1 MNYKIL
7 MVDDDRELLKMLNQ
21 YFTLKN
27 YTVMIA
33 ENGIEAMEK
42 ISANPD
48 IILLDVNM
56 PGMDG
61 IEVCRRIRDM
71 VSCPII
77 FLTAKVEE
85 QDRVMGLLSGGDDY
99 VLKPFS
105 LKELDARII
114 AHLKREE
121 RLHRKKEQRF
131 YGELVID
138 YASKCVHI
146 KGNALELTKLEY
158 EIIEFLSMNPEMV
171 FDKERIYEKIG
182 GYDAEGDGRRYLPDV
197 PRPHSYEM
205 KEFDYHVS
213 EICDF
218 LQTFTVLIVSVAGSI
233 IAVFLFY
240 KHKLKCPIEEL
251 ELASRQVGRNNLDFH
266 ITYENEDEM
275 GGLCK
280 EFERMRGQLAENN
293 QQLWKMLEE
302 EKALRAAIA
311 HDIRSPLSVLE
322 GYQEMLSEYLPKK
335 EINMEQALEMV
346 NESKKQIE
354 RMDIFVETM
363 RKMSSLDTRELV
375 AEEITSKQ
383 VEIDV
388 RAEMNVFRKKFGKLY
403 ELECS
408 ETEEKFSG
416 DKEVILEVIENL
428 LSNAFRY
435 AKTKVEMEVFLTC
448 SELQIRIKDD
458 GVGFTIDKQKATE
471 LFYQQNVK
479 DSLKHSGMGMYI
491 SRLYCEKHGGQLL
504 IENEKQSGAV
514 ITAVF
519 HRIA

>member
-171 FDKERIYEKIG
+171 FDKEQRLMIQG
-182 GYDAEGDGRRYLPDV
+182 TFLLLLAVLGYGLFFAFQKPITHPVTE
-197 PRPHSYEM
+197 
-205 KEFDYHVS
+205 S
-213 EICDF
+213 EI
-218 LQTFTVLIVSVAGSI
+218 LQFITCFGAIVVTIFFWGILANTLSMLFRNMWMGIGSSLLIWVATNSTGGDK
-233 IAVFLFY
+233 LFGAWNLFSY
-240 KHKLKCPIEEL
+240 SFRDIENT
-251 ELASRQVGRNNLDFH
+251 AD
-266 ITYENEDEM
+266 ITWLY
-275 GGLCK
+275 GKGLCICI
-280 EFERMRGQLAENN
+280 GLILLLA
-293 QQLWKMLEE
+293 
-302 EKALRAAIA
+302 
-311 HDIRSPLSVLE
+311 
-322 GYQEMLSEYLPKK
+322 LPK
-335 EINMEQALEMV
+335 IV
-346 NESKKQIE
+346 
-354 RMDIFVETM
+354 
-363 RKMSSLDTRELV
+363 RKR
-375 AEEITSKQ
+375 
-383 VEIDV
+383 
-388 RAEMNVFRKKFGKLY
+388 G
-403 ELECS
+403 
-408 ETEEKFSG
+408 
-416 DKEVILEVIENL
+416 
-428 LSNAFRY
+428 
-435 AKTKVEMEVFLTC
+435 
-448 SELQIRIKDD
+448 
-458 GVGFTIDKQKATE
+458 
-471 LFYQQNVK
+471 
-479 DSLKHSGMGMYI
+479 
-491 SRLYCEKHGGQLL
+491 
-504 IENEKQSGAV
+504 
-514 ITAVF
+514 
-519 HRIA
+519 